1 MMETITFK
9 APAGTRARLKKLGE
23 ISTLM
28 RQQTERLLDGE
39 AAGFVSAHD
48 KCKHLIIKGG
58 SGIRNAATS
67 KDYLKQY
74 APKKNR

>member
-1 MMETITFK
+1 METITFK
-9 APAGTRARLKKLGE
+9 APVGTRARLKKLGE

-28 RQQTERLLDGE
+28 RQQVDRLLNDE
-39 AAGFVSAHD
+39 QAGFVSAYE
-48 KCKHLIIKGG
+48 KSKHLIIKGG

-67 KDYLKQY
+67 KEYLKQY